1 MNGLNILEQNKL
13 EIPLQP
19 CHNNSMKNKNDL
31 NDIILTFTNTGKLP
45 TKYIT
50 CTKCSTEVTAFGTN
64 LEGKIKKF
72 GTLVNLLT
80 TFECRKCTS
89 ASKPAKPVKEKKAR
103 KIKLHKKINEEGE
116 VVYDIPI
123 MRVFVPKNTF
133 LKDEPDLVKS
143 LTKATCVN
151 PQLYLD
157 NARNCNG
164 CVYWNNCQCKLR
176 TENEFACAS

>member
-1 MNGLNILEQNKL
+1 MKINK
-13 EIPLQP
+13 EEWIKSY
-19 CHNNSMKNKNDL
+19 NETK
-31 NDIILTFTNTGKLP
+31 KLP
-45 TKYIT
+45 SLKIP
-50 CTKCSTEVTAFGTN
+50 CSKCDGSSTAFGTN

-80 TFECRKCTS
+80 SFECRKCTG

-116 VVYDIPI
+116 VVYNIPI
-123 MRVFVPKNTF
+123 MKVFVPKNTF

-143 LTKATCVN
+143 LTKTTCVN

>member
-1 MNGLNILEQNKL
+1 
-13 EIPLQP
+13 
-19 CHNNSMKNKNDL
+19 MKNKNDL

-50 CTKCSTEVTAFGTN
+50 CTKCSAEVTAFGTN

-80 TFECRKCTS
+80 SFECRKCTS

-116 VVYDIPI
+116 VVYSIPTLKPYVS
-123 MRVFVPKNTF
+123 REVF
-133 LKDEPDLVKS
+133 LKDAPDLIAS
-143 LTKATCVN
+143 MTQSTCVN
-151 PQLYLD
+151 PTLYLD

-164 CVYWNNCQCKLR
+164 CAFWTHCQCKLR
-176 TENEFACAS
+176 TENEFAYAS